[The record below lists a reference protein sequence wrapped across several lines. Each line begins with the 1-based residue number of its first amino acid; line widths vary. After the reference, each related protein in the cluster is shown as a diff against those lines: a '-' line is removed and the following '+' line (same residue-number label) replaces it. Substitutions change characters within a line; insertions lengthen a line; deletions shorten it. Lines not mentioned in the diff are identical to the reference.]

1 MDNVHEDSLLKQ
13 PGEAELRARFPEL
26 LEEMEDY
33 RSRYE
38 DALARE
44 ADYLRR
50 EEQAQ
55 QLEKELRVE
64 IAGLRYAYDA
74 VTHAFWWRV
83 TAPLRAL
90 TDRLRRLLGRTQP
103 PPVIRGPEP
112 EPEIVEEPK
121 PDREAIFERQRAES
135 AESGLKFS
143 LLLPLWGDE
152 AALSAL
158 LDSLRAQTFP
168 HWELCAAGS
177 GSDAALCRE
186 LAGEDQRIR
195 ITETD
200 GGEADALNA
209 ALAMA
214 EGSFLAVAG
223 DGDVLPPTA
232 LYEIAAALS
241 ETGADLLYT
250 DEATF
255 RETPAD
261 AFDFTRKPEFSPD
274 DLRGHNYMGHLTLFS
289 RALSASVGGFDP
301 RWEGAAE
308 YDHLLRLTEKA
319 ERIELLPKPL
329 CYRREQ
335 SAPDA
340 AASEQG
346 RLAVEAQLRRLGLA
360 GSAEESGVPGCYRLR
375 YALPDPLP
383 KVSVLIPTQ
392 EHFEDLSLC
401 LESLFDRTTYP
412 DFEVIL
418 IENGSFSDRI
428 FRYYEIIQKKWPQL
442 RVVQWDKGFNYA
454 AIVNYGASFASG
466 EYLLTLNNDT
476 EILTPDWIEELL
488 MYAQREDVG
497 AVGARLLYPDGTIQ
511 HAGLVLGEDR
521 IPIHIDRF
529 LDASDPGPGGRLLY
543 ARDVLAVT
551 GACVMTRRSLWE
563 QLGGLDETFEVA
575 FNDADYCMRLRHA
588 GYRTVCTPFAVLR
601 HAESKSRGRDDA
613 PKSVKRFS
621 GETRRF
627 LLRWEKELAEEKYL
641 PMEPPEPQVWE

>member
-33 RSRYE
+33 RARYE
-38 DALARE
+38 EALQREDEAAVRERELRAEVDALRC
-44 ADYLRR
+44 
-50 EEQAQ
+50 
-55 QLEKELRVE
+55 
-64 IAGLRYAYDA
+64 AYDSIS
-74 VTHAFWWRV
+74 HAFWWRV
-83 TAPLRAL
+83 TAPLRSL
-90 TDRLRRLLGRTQP
+90 TDLLRRLFRRSNAPAPADQGSAA
-103 PPVIRGPEP
+103 PE
-112 EPEIVEEPK
+112 
-121 PDREAIFERQRAES
+121 EAAPAVNVAELLARQREES
-135 AESGLKFS
+135 RSGTVRFS
-143 LLLPLWGDE
+143 LLLPLRDSGSGLP
-152 AALSAL
+152 ALV
-158 LDSLRAQTFP
+158 DSLRAQTCP
-168 HWELCAAGS
+168 RWQLCAAGS
-177 GSDAALCRE
+177 ADAVSRFRE
-186 LAGEDQRIR
+186 AVGEDSRIL
-195 ITETD
+195 TAVSAL
-200 GGEADALNA
+200 GEANALNA
-209 ALAMA
+209 ALAA
-214 EGSFLAVAG
+214 ADGDYIAVLG

-232 LYEIAAALS
+232 LYEIAAALT

-274 DLRGHNYMGHLTLFS
+274 DLRGHNYIGHLTLFS
-289 RALSASVGGFDP
+289 RALSASAGGFDP
-301 RWEGAAE
+301 RREGAAE

-335 SAPDA
+335 GAPDA

-346 RLAVEAQLRRLGLA
+346 RLAVEAQLRRLGLG

-428 FRYYEIIQKKWPQL
+428 FRYYEIIQKKWPRL

-641 PMEPPEPQVWE
+641 PMEPPELPVWE

>member
-1 MDNVHEDSLLKQ
+1 MDNIHEDSLLKQ

-33 RSRYE
+33 RARYE
-38 DALARE
+38 ETLQRADEATRE
-44 ADYLRR
+44 VL
-50 EEQAQ
+50 
-55 QLEKELRVE
+55 ELRSRVS
-64 IAGLRYAYDA
+64 GLQHDYDSIS
-74 VTHAFWWRV
+74 HAFWWRV
-83 TAPLRAL
+83 TAPLRSL
-90 TDRLRRLLGRTQP
+90 TDLLRRLLRRSNAPAPADQGCAA
-103 PPVIRGPEP
+103 PE
-112 EPEIVEEPK
+112 
-121 PDREAIFERQRAES
+121 EAAPAVNVAELLARQREES
-135 AESGLKFS
+135 RSGTVNFS
-143 LLLPLWGDE
+143 FLLPLRDSE
-152 AALSAL
+152 AGLSAL
-158 LDSLRAQTFP
+158 VDSLHAQTCP
-168 HWELCAAGS
+168 RWQLCAAGS
-177 GSDAALCRE
+177 ADAVSRFRE
-186 LAGEDQRIR
+186 AVGEDSRIL
-195 ITETD
+195 TAVSAD
-200 GGEADALNA
+200 GEANALNA
-209 ALAMA
+209 ALAA
-214 EGSFLAVAG
+214 ANGDYIAVLG

-289 RALSASVGGFDP
+289 RALSASAGGFDP
-301 RWEGAAE
+301 RREGATE

-335 SAPDA
+335 GAPDA
-340 AASEQG
+340 AVSEQG

-360 GSAEESGVPGCYRLR
+360 GSAEAYGAPGCYRLR

-428 FRYYEIIQKKWPQL
+428 FRYYEIIHKKWPQL
-442 RVVQWDKGFNYA
+442 RVVQWDKGFNYSS
-454 AIVNYGASFASG
+454 IVNYGASFASG

-476 EILTPDWIEELL
+476 EILTPDWIEALL
-488 MYAQREDVG
+488 TYAQREDVG

-511 HAGLVLGEDR
+511 HAGLVPGVNR
-521 IPIHIDRF
+521 IPVHIDRF
-529 LDASDPGPGGRLLY
+529 LDASAPGPRGRLLY

-563 QLGGLDETFEVA
+563 HLGGLDETFEVT
-575 FNDADYCMRLRHA
+575 FNDADYCMRLRRA

-613 PKSVKRFS
+613 PKAVKRFA

-627 LLRWEKELAEEKYL
+627 LLRWEKELTEEKYL
-641 PMEPPEPQVWE
+641 PMEPPELPVWE